1 MNNNA
6 DIPMI
11 SETKID
17 ETFPNAQFC
26 TDRYST
32 SYHLLR
38 NSNGGGNLLYVREDI
53 PSKMLK
59 AHLQVTFEGFFI
71 EINFKNKSGFLV
83 GPMIP

>member
-1 MNNNA
+1 MNNNV

-26 TDRYST
+26 TNRYST
-32 SYHLLR
+32 SYHLHR
-38 NSNGGGNLLYVREDI
+38 NSNGGGNLLYVRENI
-53 PSKMLK
+53 PSKMLE
-59 AHLQVTFEGFFI
+59 ADLQVTFEGFFI

>member
-1 MNNNA
+1 MNNNV
-6 DIPMI
+6 DITMI

-26 TDRYST
+26 TNRYST
-32 SYHLLR
+32 SYHLHR

-53 PSKMLK
+53 PSKMLE
-59 AHLQVTFEGFFI
+59 ADLQVTFEGFFI

>member
-1 MNNNA
+1 MDNNA

-32 SYHLLR
+32 SYHLHR

-59 AHLQVTFEGFFI
+59 ADLQVTFEGFFI
-71 EINFKNKSGFLV
+71 KINLRKESGFLV
-83 GPMIP
+83 APITP